1 VPELLARH
9 LVMVV
14 GAQAADVAVNVLASE
29 SEGLDVIRHGGFGRP
44 AFSLAHAA
52 EGLVVQAALAEGYSS
67 ATSDALVH
75 RPG

>member
-1 VPELLARH
+1 
-9 LVMVV
+9 MVV

-29 SEGLDVIRHGGFGRP
+29 SEGLDVIGHGGCCHP
-44 AFSLAHAA
+44 AFGLTHAA
-52 EGLVVQAALAEGYSS
+52 EGLVVQAALAEGYTS